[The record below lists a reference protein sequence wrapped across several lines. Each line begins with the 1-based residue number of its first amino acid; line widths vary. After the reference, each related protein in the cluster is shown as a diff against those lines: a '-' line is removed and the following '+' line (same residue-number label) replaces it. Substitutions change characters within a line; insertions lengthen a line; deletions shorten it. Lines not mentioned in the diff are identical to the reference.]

1 MDALRSLRRLAL
13 PLLLR
18 VLLLQLGSHVT
29 RGEGET
35 EAAPEVHVYASS
47 AHLRLLAEREVTL
60 LGAVERYVRAERT
73 RLDSIER
80 WAKKVPL

>member
-1 MDALRSLRRLAL
+1 MDVLRSLLRLAL

-29 RGEGET
+29 RDAHGYG
-35 EAAPEVHVYASS
+35 AALKGTREVHIYASS

-60 LGAVERYVRAERT
+60 LGAVERYVIAERI

-80 WAKKVPL
+80 